1 MKAFLTTLFGDLRNC
16 FVVAALIVS
25 EAAMVHGGLAR
36 EAAFAVPV
44 LILAGIFWLARPA
57 R

>member
-1 MKAFLTTLFGDLRNC
+1 MKAFLMTLFGDVRNC
-16 FVVAALIVS
+16 SVVAALIAA

-36 EAAFAVPV
+36 EAAFTVPV
-44 LILAGIFWLARPA
+44 LTLAGIFWLARPA

>member
-1 MKAFLTTLFGDLRNC
+1 MKAFLTTLFGDIRNC
-16 FVVAALIVS
+16 CVVAGLVLG

-44 LILAGIFWLARPA
+44 LTLAGIFWLARPA